1 MSAPFGFVNAF
12 KPPGPSSA
20 AFGNWVK
27 RLASGVAV
35 GHWGTLDPRACGVLV
50 LAVGKATRL
59 LPLITDTSKSYVF
72 ELVVGEQTDTGD
84 AAGQVIAR
92 ATVGDIWRRQLPS
105 AIAALR
111 GPQLQLPPMYSAV
124 KVSGSPLYRAARA
137 GANVPRVQRA
147 ITIRELR
154 ILPDEADGPTARL
167 FVRCD
172 AGTYVRV
179 LCEDLGKQLD
189 LPARMGA
196 LLRVA
201 SGPFDVNESMAP
213 ADIARSLDACL
224 LDPLRVL
231 PQRRY
236 ELDTVRARRFCAGN
250 EIVLENVGSQEARE
264 AQNAVNDDVLVT
276 HDGTLVG
283 TGMLIRRDDKAMLA
297 PTRVVA
303 AAGQGS

>member
-1 MSAPFGFVNAF
+1 LSAPFGFLNAF

-27 RLASGVAV
+27 RLAGGASV

-59 LPLITDTSKSYVF
+59 LPLITDSSKSYVF

-84 AAGQVIAR
+84 GAGQVVAR
-92 ATVGDIWRRQLPS
+92 ATVGQDWRRQLPS

-137 GANVPRVQRA
+137 GAVVPRAQRA
-147 ITIRELR
+147 ITVWELC
-154 ILPDEADGPTARL
+154 ILPNETDGRSARL

-179 LCEDLGKQLD
+179 LCEDLGKQLEM
-189 LPARMGA
+189 PARMGA

-201 SGPFDVNESMAP
+201 SGPFELSESMTP
-213 ADIARSLDACL
+213 ADIARSLKACL

-231 PQRRY
+231 SQRRY
-236 ELDTVRARRFCAGN
+236 ELDAVGARRFCAGN
-250 EIVLENVGSQEARE
+250 EVVLEMLEGRRPHEAPD
-264 AQNAVNDDVLVT
+264 ALSDDVLAT
-276 HDGTLVG
+276 HDGTLLG
-283 TGMLIRRDDKAMLA
+283 TGVLIRRDDQAMLA

-303 AAGQGS
+303 AHGQGT